1 MILQFHHF
9 GLVGFAVAGFL
20 QMKNNEFIAAAHHA
34 LKLELKK
41 FTTLIRI
48 LHHLIHLLLYAVQ
61 PLFNFLL
68 LRVLFDQDVL
78 SH

>member
-20 QMKNNEFIAAAHHA
+20 QMKNNEFVATAHHA

-48 LHHLIHLLLYAVQ
+48 LHHLIHLLLYVVW
-61 PLFNFLL
+61 PLFNLL
-68 LRVLFDQDVL
+68 LWMLFDQDVL